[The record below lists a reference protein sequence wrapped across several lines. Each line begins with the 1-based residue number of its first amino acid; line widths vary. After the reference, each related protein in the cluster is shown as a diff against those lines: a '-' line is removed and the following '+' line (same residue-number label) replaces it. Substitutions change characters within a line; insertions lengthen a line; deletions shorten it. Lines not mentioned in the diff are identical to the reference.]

1 MARLERGAA
10 AADRAVAR
18 IATLTTPDGATLG
31 PLWTGAPLRAPRR
44 LDLAPRRAAAA
55 PRRAHFC
62 RAHRCRAFPPRAHR
76 CPWAAP
82 GPLSVRRARRV
93 RTAAGALNNPQYVRR
108 CVEAAAAAEARAD
121 AAHPDKAAAREA
133 RQLLERS
140 LEDAPGLP
148 CFSYATGHASPA
160 SVVAALRGRGFAAAR
175 SAYDGDASKLGSSRR
190 VRTDAPAAVFA
201 DVLEQ
206 VVRPAQA

>member
-18 IATLTTPDGATLG
+18 IAALTTPDGATLG

-44 LDLAPRRAAAA
+44 LDLAPPRAAAA
-55 PRRAHFC
+55 PRRAHFF
-62 RAHRCRAFPPRAHR
+62 RAYRCRAFPLRAHR
-76 CPWAAP
+76 CPWAASL
-82 GPLSVRRARRV
+82 PLSVRCARRV

-160 SVVAALRGRGFAAAR
+160 SVVAVLRGRGFTVAR

-190 VRTDAPAAVFA
+190 VRTDSPAAVFSE
-201 DVLEQ
+201 VLEHVAGTQ
-206 VVRPAQA
+206 S